1 MKPEEEFFEGDSMM
15 EEDPLFAPDD
25 SADSVKPNTVQ
36 GFKLWW
42 DGWE

>member
-15 EEDPLFAPDD
+15 EADPLFAPDEGD
-25 SADSVKPNTVQ
+25 DSVKTSPAQ
-36 GFKLWW
+36 GFKMWW